1 MKQIDPEGVTK
12 ENLDEVIDIL
22 EGAKDILIEND
33 CAHRDDEDGHY
44 EDAQTLKDEID
55 AFEEQLRKQTEE
67 QDQKGDQDPNDQKD
81 QGSDDENEEDTQ
93 EPPQSSDKESEIRK
107 QLDAIQETVLSNEIR
122 RWMHTR
128 HTKMNMI
135 TTADALGDHTL
146 IDIKF

>member
-1 MKQIDPEGVTK
+1 M
-12 ENLDEVIDIL
+12 IDIL

-93 EPPQSSDKESEIRK
+93 EPQSSDKESEIRK
-107 QLDAIQETVLSNEIR
+107 QLDAIQGDSLEQRNQEMDAYETYKNYYGGR
-122 RWMHTR
+122 TW
-128 HTKMNMI
+128 
-135 TTADALGDHTL
+135 
-146 IDIKF
+146 